1 MKNKFIFLILSIC
14 FSFSFVQAQD
24 FDLMKSIQE
33 SGDSSY
39 WKNASLL
46 DRYNNW
52 DILDKNIFG
61 FTLPITNKDPQL
73 WQLGILLIGPRGLAF
88 NLSERDIIPN
98 EIQNT
103 PSGSISTFRADE
115 IVADRAGLN
124 FQPSEFLS
132 STTFYSSF
140 DCHVLV
146 NNLNSR
152 ILAPR
157 KINYRRDSIRK
168 DTFFGNT
175 QFSSAQRKRSFGK
188 NFSISV
194 GVKYRV
200 STAYNLYSDNGL
212 SADHLTSEGLL
223 LADYSRKSK
232 LSPLIGI
239 VFHPKY
245 FVVHGFYDFALN
257 TFNFRGGISIMRN
270 KRKRK

>member
-73 WQLGILLIGPRGLAF
+73 WQLGILLIGPRGFAF

-103 PSGSISTFRADE
+103 PSGSINTFRADE

-132 STTFYSSF
+132 SATFYSSF

-152 ILAPR
+152 ILSPR
-157 KINYRRDSIRK
+157 KKFQY
-168 DTFFGNT
+168 
-175 QFSSAQRKRSFGK
+175 
-188 NFSISV
+188 
-194 GVKYRV
+194 
-200 STAYNLYSDNGL
+200 
-212 SADHLTSEGLL
+212 
-223 LADYSRKSK
+223 
-232 LSPLIGI
+232 
-239 VFHPKY
+239 
-245 FVVHGFYDFALN
+245 
-257 TFNFRGGISIMRN
+257 
-270 KRKRK
+270 